1 MKASVG
7 ADIELAV
14 AGSDNC
20 RLGQALAE
28 AGMDFLSVEA
38 AIAEAVF
45 DDCTLEL
52 EELELEDNLGGVEE
66 AAVEPAVD
74 NETGLVEE
82 SGT

>member
-14 AGSDNC
+14 AASDNC

-38 AIAEAVF
+38 AIAEAGF

-52 EELELEDNLGGVEE
+52 EELEPEDNLGGVEE

-74 NETGLVEE
+74 NETGLAEE